1 MRYFKKIIGE
11 KVYLSPM
18 NSDDYLKYVEWLNNY
33 EIAKGVDA
41 VSRQTSIDGEKEWL
55 AKAITEK
62 YIFAIVNKENDT
74 LLGNISL
81 MKIHDVNRTA
91 ELGIFIGDEN
101 YLSRGYGSE
110 AIMLLLDYAFNYVN
124 LNNVMLK
131 VFDYNKRAI
140 KAYEKCGF
148 KTFGVWKKSHYFNGE
163 YSDEIF
169 MNILKED
176 FFKTIIKKVIH

>member
-1 MRYFKKIIGE
+1 MKYFKKIVGVRI
-11 KVYLSPM
+11 YLSPI

-33 EIAKGVDA
+33 EIAKGVNH
-41 VSRQTSIDGEKEWL
+41 VTKVLSIESERKWL
-55 AKAITEK
+55 ENATNEE
-62 YIFAIVNKENDT
+62 YIFAIINKENDT

-81 MKIHDVNRTA
+81 MKIHEINRTA

-124 LNNVMLK
+124 LNNIMLR

-148 KTFGVWKKSHYFNGE
+148 NTFGIWKNCHYFDGK

-169 MNILKED
+169 MYILKED
-176 FFKTIIKKVIH
+176 FYRKKDK

>member
-1 MRYFKKIIGE
+1 MRYFKKIVGE
-11 KVYLSPM
+11 RVYLSPI

-33 EIAKGVDA
+33 EISKGVNHH
-41 VSRQTSIDGEKEWL
+41 TSIISINSEKEWL
-55 AKAITEK
+55 EKQGNEK
-62 YIFAIVNKENDT
+62 YNFAIVNKENDT

-81 MKIHDVNRTA
+81 MKINEINRTA

-110 AIMLLLDYAFNYVN
+110 AIMLLLEYGFKYVN

-131 VFDYNKRAI
+131 VFDFNKRAI

-148 KTFGVWKKSHYFNGE
+148 KTFGVWKNSHYFNGK
-163 YSDEIF
+163 YGDEIF
-169 MNILKED
+169 MNILKDD
-176 FFKTIIKKVIH
+176 FLRDNK